1 MDDCLRGVTDF
12 LNEDNIIPPHNL
24 VPENEENQS
33 HRQLLSSYLWIKLLL
48 IRLLIHHISVSDVAG
63 AVRLCG
69 HQYIIAP

>member
-24 VPENEENQS
+24 VPENEENQC
-33 HRQLLSSYLWIKLLL
+33 HRQLLSSYLRI
-48 IRLLIHHISVSDVAG
+48 INSAFNISVSDVAG